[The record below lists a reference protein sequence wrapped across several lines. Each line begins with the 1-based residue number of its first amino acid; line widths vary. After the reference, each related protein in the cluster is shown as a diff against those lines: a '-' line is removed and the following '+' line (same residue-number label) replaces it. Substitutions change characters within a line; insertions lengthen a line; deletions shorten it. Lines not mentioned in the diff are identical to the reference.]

1 MAYAKVNMATMNMS
15 SIKVAMYTKR
25 VSSTETEVR
34 RNVGFLIWRLSMR
47 WRAAMDRALA
57 PLGLTQAQ
65 YAVLAPLYGICR
77 GGARPSQRELAD
89 LTGLDPVYVSKL
101 VRALERD
108 GFITRSVKAA
118 DPRAVELAL
127 TAEGE
132 AAVQKGVKAVYELRD
147 QLTRPLGGN
156 DGARTE
162 QFAEM
167 LRALLDAPEPDG

>member
-1 MAYAKVNMATMNMS
+1 VT
-15 SIKVAMYTKR
+15 
-25 VSSTETEVR
+25 STEDEVR
-34 RNVGFLIWRLSMR
+34 GNVGFLIWRLSMR

-65 YAVLAPLYGICR
+65 YAVLAPLYSMSA

-101 VRALERD
+101 VRPLERD

-127 TAEGE
+127 TKQGARAVEEGLT
-132 AAVQKGVKAVYELRD
+132 AVYELRD
-147 QLTRPLGGN
+147 RLTRALGGN
-156 DGARTE
+156 DGART
-162 QFAEM
+162 AELAQM
-167 LRALLDAPEPDG
+167 LRELLDGPETDG